1 MTELELISNS
11 SLTKIKFLIFNEYE
25 IFIIIIF
32 KDFFRSSAV
41 GFSRGKVFLVSKKDY
56 FAMKNTCITEST

>member
-1 MTELELISNS
+1 MSTKS
-11 SLTKIKFLIFNEYE
+11 SLPSS
-25 IFIIIIF
+25 F